1 MKRKKIYEGLGIN
14 KDLLQREALLTDT
27 LVIRDL

>member
-1 MKRKKIYEGLGIN
+1 MKRKTIYEGLGIN

-27 LVIRDL
+27 LVSRDL